1 MKMYAKIF
9 GRLSVTIRN
18 HKLFF
23 SVIIVCVLVVLF
35 IYYPRNVKNLL
46 YTSNASSIVEIVK
59 ISDKKT
65 DLKDIKLTP
74 EKQKKLFELCKQSY
88 VRIKLAHINYVN
100 SNEMMYLI
108 ILSDSQDTIYF
119 LSSDI
124 ISINGTQYKVYGSTL
139 STKFKAIIESED

>member
-1 MKMYAKIF
+1 M
-9 GRLSVTIRN
+9 
-18 HKLFF
+18 
-23 SVIIVCVLVVLF
+23 
-35 IYYPRNVKNLL
+35 
-46 YTSNASSIVEIVK
+46 
-59 ISDKKT
+59 
-65 DLKDIKLTP
+65 KDIKLTP
-74 EKQKKLFELCKQSY
+74 EKQKKLFELCEQSY